1 MLDLFDMAIRYNILW
16 IPFYILQKERS
27 RHRDCYLIAMHVT
40 DVKDDILITCL
51 MFTYIFQEDHFN
63 FILKFEV
70 TA

>member
-1 MLDLFDMAIRYNILW
+1 
-16 IPFYILQKERS
+16 
-27 RHRDCYLIAMHVT
+27 MHVT

-51 MFTYIFQEDHFN
+51 MFTDMFQEDHFN